1 MANFGNFL
9 QDIAQK
15 IPGNKFAQ
23 TRVGDVL
30 TGGVARAVNRNKW
43 EIPSVHGDQT
53 SIDDLAAVGTGNSSR
68 YRTAARTAGLG
79 FGSWGMGELSGT
91 PYLSKGLMGARNIFG
106 GQGGSSQE
114 GSSAGPLEPSFNQ
127 GNENN
132 MGTSIWSQIGLPQDR
147 GHRSIDDVSRNS
159 TSPIAEQLASQGR
172 FGDKNLLHVSDEEL
186 AQLNSTGKLT
196 QNPNTGLPE
205 AFSFGDPGQI
215 LGGAGNIFG
224 GGVGWGLGN
233 RASGDIQNAGNRGV
247 SIGAPLENQQRQ
259 QYQQQLTGMM
269 NDPSNFLNTD

>member
-91 PYLSKGLMGARNIFG
+91 PNA
-106 GQGGSSQE
+106 
-114 GSSAGPLEPSFNQ
+114 
-127 GNENN
+127 
-132 MGTSIWSQIGLPQDR
+132 
-147 GHRSIDDVSRNS
+147 
-159 TSPIAEQLASQGR
+159 
-172 FGDKNLLHVSDEEL
+172 
-186 AQLNSTGKLT
+186 
-196 QNPNTGLPE
+196 GLPE

-269 NDPSNFLNTD
+269 NDPSNFLN